1 MHGSALLYC
10 VAFCARL
17 PISGTRS
24 IINLKYKI
32 METTV
37 QNWQIVSEIEL
48 VYKSRIKASERPQI
62 KSSKEAYDLLKS
74 TWDQGKIEYF
84 EQFKILFLNHSLK
97 VLGLYE
103 MSSGGITGTIVDL
116 RMIFSA
122 ALKANATSIMIAH
135 NHPSGNTRPSDADR
149 YMTNKIRQAG
159 ELLDIK
165 LMDHLIITS
174 ESYYS
179 FTEDGVL

>member
-1 MHGSALLYC
+1 MCGKIALYC

-17 PISGTRS
+17 PISGSSS

-32 METTV
+32 METTN
-37 QNWQIVSEIEL
+37 QNWQMVSEIKL
-48 VYKSRIKASERPQI
+48 VYKTKVKASERLQI
-62 KSSKEAYDLLKS
+62 KSSKDAYFLLKS
-74 TWDQGKIEYF
+74 SWDQGKIDYF

-149 YMTNKIRQAG
+149 YMTAKIRQAG

-179 FTEDGVL
+179 FTEDGAL